1 MSSKLTGELVGSVE
15 LPAPGQYG
23 MMTYMHE
30 GHQYIVVQ
38 VAQGGTFQGALAAL
52 RLPSEE
58 H

>member
-1 MSSKLTGELVGSVE
+1 
-15 LPAPGQYG
+15 

-38 VAQGGTFQGALAAL
+38 VARGGDMQGSLAAL
-52 RLPSEE
+52 RLPGEE